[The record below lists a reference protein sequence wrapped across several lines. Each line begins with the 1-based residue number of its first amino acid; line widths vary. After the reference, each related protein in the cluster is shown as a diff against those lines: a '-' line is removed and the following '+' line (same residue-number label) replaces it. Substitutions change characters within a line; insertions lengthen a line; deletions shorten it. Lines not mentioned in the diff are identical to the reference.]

1 MKFYN
6 LNFRTKRDCIDHSYG
21 KGGNFHIVAAP
32 GRPHSTLSQIWQI
45 FGFLISSLG
54 AWFLDL
60 NSISRTLTLFLRS
73 YHPSPGGA
81 GHMAEAFATL

>member
-6 LNFRTKRDCIDHSYG
+6 LNFITKRDCIDHSYG
-21 KGGNFHIVAAP
+21 KGGNFHIVTAP
-32 GRPHSTLSQIWQI
+32 GRPHSTLSQIWHI
-45 FGFLISSLG
+45 FGFLISPLG

-73 YHPSPGGA
+73 YPSPGGA
-81 GHMAEAFATL
+81 GHMAELFATS